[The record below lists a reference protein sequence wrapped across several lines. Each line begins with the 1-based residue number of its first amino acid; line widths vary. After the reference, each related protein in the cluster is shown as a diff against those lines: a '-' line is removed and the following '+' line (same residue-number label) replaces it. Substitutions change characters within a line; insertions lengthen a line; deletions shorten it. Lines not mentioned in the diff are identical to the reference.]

1 MSKHFSVLKNELLQ
15 SFAWQ
20 GGVLIDCTLG
30 YGGHS
35 LAFLESSPDTQ
46 IYAFDRDSSALALA
60 QERLQ
65 EYASHIRFY
74 HSAFSHAIPSLD
86 DAILAKSRGIIADI
100 GVSSMQLD
108 DMHRGF
114 GFASLNLDM
123 RMDTRTELSAQKV
136 LNSYSPTC
144 LEEIFRIYGE
154 ITQIKKLTHII
165 VESREKKPFESCI
178 ELSELIERYFPR
190 TSGIHP
196 ATLAFQALRIEV
208 NDELNE
214 LRALLQSIEEA
225 YRKGVLY
232 NCKVGII
239 SFHSLEDRIIKQC
252 FKQWSKSCI
261 CAKESYKCECGNN
274 HALGEILTKKPIT
287 PTQEEIKQ
295 NKRSR
300 SAKLRIFALGEN
312 NE

>member
-65 EYASHIRFY
+65 EYASHIHFY
-74 HSAFSHAIPSLD
+74 HSAFSYAIPSLD

-136 LNSYSPTC
+136 LNSYSPTR

-154 ITQIKKLTHII
+154 ITQSKK
-165 VESREKKPFESCI
+165 V
-178 ELSELIERYFPR
+178 SELIERHFPR

-300 SAKLRIFALGEN
+300 SAKLRIFALGES